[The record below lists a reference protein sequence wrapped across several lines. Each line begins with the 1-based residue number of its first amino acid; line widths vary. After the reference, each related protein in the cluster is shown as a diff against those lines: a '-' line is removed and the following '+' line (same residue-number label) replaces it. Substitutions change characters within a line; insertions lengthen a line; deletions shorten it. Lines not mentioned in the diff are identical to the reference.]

1 MGTVFRVDPLT
12 GDLRTL
18 HAFTDGNDG
27 GGPFGG
33 LVEVGG
39 QLYGVTRSGGP
50 AAAPSSPSGTIFRID
65 PSTGAFT
72 VLHAFSDLGATPAW
86 VPWGPLALGPDGMLY
101 GTTRFGG
108 AEEAG
113 TIYRLNP
120 ATGAFAI
127 VHAMTVAEGIGPVGP
142 LLLDS
147 DGAFYG
153 SAYAGGDDTGSGTI
167 FRFDPATS
175 QLQRL
180 YSFTS
185 ATDGSLPGPLVK
197 ASDGHL
203 YGTTDYG
210 PVPAGSPRTPTLFR
224 LRRTPAVS
232 FETLRT
238 FDPPTTGRGEKV
250 QLVLGTD
257 ARLYGYAQTD
267 GPTGTGTIYRF
278 DPLAGG
284 PPSDPLSFTV
294 LHTFPPEASSPT
306 RPTLSADGFLYG
318 TTRFGGATGR
328 GRVYRLSRETG
339 AVTLLGTLPG
349 GPVQTASRG
358 TLRWSRGRTGCSMAR
373 PIRRPT
379 PSVRTASSASIRR
392 PVRRRPRTS
401 APIRCFRPCAIRL
414 DRWCVCPAR
423 STDFA
428 TRARGVHVF
437 RFDPQTNVV
446 ADVASTAAG
455 GNWSPTSL
463 LAATDGQLYLTSVIS
478 VPLRLHTFRYDGQLR
493 RVNLAAG
500 TVDLVAELGNW
511 FIVSPPVQGPGA
523 TVYVGASNGSDPTVL
538 LVDLQTN
545 QVRPVCTIASEGYV
559 QTLSVASDGTLF
571 GTLSLRRQDAF
582 PLQSRD
588 GGDVRRIPVAGRS
601 AAWPSRSRPC
611 QSTG

>member
-1 MGTVFRVDPLT
+1 MRQGTVFRVDPLT

-18 HAFTDGNDG
+18 HAFTGGNDG
-27 GGPFGG
+27 GAPFGG

-72 VLHAFSDLGATPAW
+72 VLHAFFDLSTIPAN

-147 DGAFYG
+147 DGSFYG
-153 SAYAGGDDTGSGTI
+153 SAYGGGDDTGSGTI
-167 FRFDPATS
+167 FRFDPVTS

-185 ATDGSLPGPLVK
+185 ATDGSSPGPLVK
-197 ASDGHL
+197 GSDGHL

-210 PVPAGSPRTPTLFR
+210 PVPAGSPRTPTFFR

-238 FDPPTTGRGEKV
+238 FDPATTGRGEKV

-294 LHTFPPEASSPT
+294 LHTFPPEASSPSG
-306 RPTLSADGFLYG
+306 PTLSADGFLYG
-318 TTRFGGATGR
+318 TTRSGGATGR

-349 GPVQTASRG
+349 GPAQTASWNSPLVAGADGLLYG
-358 TLRWSRGRTGCSMAR
+358 TSHSETDTRQREPHRPRRSGDRYGVGRAR
-373 PIRRPT
+373 THRSEV
-379 PSVRTASSASIRR
+379 SVRFLS
-392 PVRRRPRTS
+392 
-401 APIRCFRPCAIRL
+401 RL
-414 DRWCVCPAR
+414 DRWHVCPAR

-428 TRARGVHVF
+428 TRA
-437 RFDPQTNVV
+437 P
-446 ADVASTAAG
+446 ASTSSASTRRRTR
-455 GNWSPTSL
+455 SPTSR
-463 LAATDGQLYLTSVIS
+463 
-478 VPLRLHTFRYDGQLR
+478 PR
-493 RVNLAAG
+493 RR
-500 TVDLVAELGNW
+500 
-511 FIVSPPVQGPGA
+511 PA
-523 TVYVGASNGSDPTVL
+523 TVAVVAARGNRRSALPDFGHHAC
-538 LVDLQTN
+538 
-545 QVRPVCTIASEGYV
+545 RPVPTAC
-559 QTLSVASDGTLF
+559 GTT
-571 GTLSLRRQDAF
+571 GNC
-582 PLQSRD
+582 
-588 GGDVRRIPVAGRS
+588 GG
-601 AAWPSRSRPC
+601 
-611 QSTG
+611 